1 MSEIKVN
8 DLIKEIKEGLK
19 QRNASQKDEVRVM
32 QAMLNDDSYKVDLYT
47 KEGKVGEYC
56 PAEDYKNMVGNIIT
70 STTKISKEEAKALS
84 QEHEASKSEAATMV
98 NISKQFTLSYLE
110 TNRKLPLGGRSDSN
124 FALSL
129 KEVPEKVKSCPRK
142 IGVDESGADIYETI
156 SRTTPAHV
164 GLKAHGS
171 CPVWLK

>member
-8 DLIKEIKEGLK
+8 DLLKEIKDGLK

-32 QAMLNDDSYKVDLYT
+32 QAMLNDDSYKVDLYS

-56 PAEDYKNMVGNIIT
+56 PAEDYKNMIT
-70 STTKISKEEAKALS
+70 TVISSTTKISKDEAKALA
-84 QEHEASKSEAATMV
+84 QEHEASKNEAATMV

-110 TNRKLPLGGRSDSN
+110 TNRKLPLGGRADSN

-129 KEVPEKVKSCPRK
+129 KEVPEKVKPYPRK
-142 IGVDESGADIYETI
+142 VGVDESGADIYETI
-156 SRTTPAHV
+156 NKTTPAHI

-171 CPVWLK
+171 CPTWLK